1 MASKRKA
8 SAMNVASA
16 EEPVDPS
23 DELMFLCLGGGNEVG
38 RSCHIIQY
46 KGKTVMLD
54 AGQHPAYDGL
64 AALPFYDDFDLSTVD
79 VLLISHFHVDH
90 AASLPYVLAKTNFK
104 GRVFMT
110 HPTKAIYKWLIQDSV
125 RVGNTS
131 SNPTTQP
138 VYTEQDHLNTFPQIE
153 AIDYHTTHTI
163 SSIRITP
170 YPAGHVLGAAMFL
183 IEIAGLR
190 IFFTGDYSREQ
201 DRHLVSA
208 EVPKGVKIDVLIT
221 ESTYGIASHVPRLER
236 EQALMKTITS
246 ILNRGGRALLP
257 VFALGRAQELL
268 LILDEYWGKH
278 PEFQKY
284 PIYYASNLARKCM
297 VVYQTY
303 VGAMNDNIKRLF
315 RERMAEAEAAGDVA
329 GKGGPWDFKYI
340 RSLKNLD
347 RFDDVGGCVMLAS
360 PGMLQSGVS
369 RELFERWAPSEKN
382 GVIITGYSVEGTMAR
397 QVMQEPDQIQ
407 AIMSR
412 SIAGARRAPGGD
424 SEKVLIPRRCSVA
437 EYSFAAHVDGVEN
450 REFIEEVAAP
460 VVILVHGEQ
469 HNMMRL
475 KSKLLSLNA
484 SKTTKVKVYSPR
496 NCEEL
501 RIPFKGDKTAKVV
514 GKLAAVPPPSLLP
527 GSGPDDAAAITAA
540 PADPP
545 LITGVLVQNDF
556 KLSLMAP
563 EDLREYAGLTTTTI
577 MCKQRLRLSAAGI
590 DLIRW
595 ALEGMFGAIEELP
608 EMRGANKAVTTTKA
622 DADAGE
628 DNADAA
634 AADDALTAKQEE
646 ADEEIGSTLV
656 AAYLVMGCITVRY
669 HTNGEVE
676 LEWEGNMFNDSIADS
691 VMAVLFSVE
700 SSPAAVK
707 RSAANSK
714 HSHSHGEE
722 ATSNGGPPHG
732 HNPHANCSPAE
743 RLERLFW
750 FLEAQFGADN
760 VAPVEDPK
768 LPAAPAPVK
777 AEDRMT
783 AASTADGTKK
793 ESGEDGAKK
802 EEQEDGVKDEPAAK
816 KEEEEDVADAD
827 AMDEDTNA
835 DSELEQRRSKEIQR
849 LHKLGIPVPGVRIK
863 VDKMEATVW
872 LEDLEVECNNKVFA
886 DRVRAVMERAVEVTA
901 PLWA

>member
-8 SAMNVASA
+8 SAMNATA
-16 EEPVDPS
+16 TDEPVDPS

-79 VLLISHFHVDH
+79 VLLISHFHIDH
-90 AASLPYVLAKTNFK
+90 AASLPYVLSKTNFR

-125 RVGNTS
+125 RVGNTA
-131 SNPTTQP
+131 SNSATQL
-138 VYTEQDHLNTFPQIE
+138 YTEQDHLNTFPQIE

-183 IEIAGLR
+183 IEIAGLN

-208 EVPKGVKIDVLIT
+208 EVPKGLKIDVLIT

-236 EQALMKTITS
+236 EQALMKSITG

-278 PEFQKY
+278 PEFQRF

-297 VVYQTY
+297 VIYQTY

-315 RERMAEAEAAGDVA
+315 RERMAEAEASGDAA
-329 GKGGPWDFKYI
+329 GKNGPWDFKYI

-360 PGMLQSGVS
+360 PGMLQNGVS

-397 QVMQEPDQIQ
+397 QIMQEPDQIQ
-407 AIMSR
+407 AVMSR
-412 SIAGARRAPGGD
+412 SIAGARRGPGAD
-424 SEKVLIPRRCSVA
+424 SEKVLIPRRCSVQ

-501 RIPFKGDKTAKVV
+501 RIPFKADKTAKVV
-514 GKLAAVPPPSLLP
+514 GKLASIPPPK
-527 GSGPDDAAAITAA
+527 DVDASA
-540 PADPP
+540 P
-545 LITGVLVQNDF
+545 LVTGVLVQNDF

-563 EDLREYAGLTTTTI
+563 EDLREYAGLNTTTI
-577 MCKQRLRLSAAGI
+577 TCKQRLTLSAAGV
-590 DLIRW
+590 DLVRW
-595 ALEGMFGAIEELP
+595 ALEGTFGAVEELP
-608 EMRGANKAVTTTKA
+608 EMRRVKNGKL
-622 DADAGE
+622 DGE
-628 DNADAA
+628 DEKMAED
-634 AADDALTAKQEE
+634 
-646 ADEEIGSTLV
+646 ADEEVANLV
-656 AAYLVMGCITVRY
+656 AAYLVMGCVSVRY
-669 HTNGEVE
+669 RTNGEVE
-676 LEWEGNMFNDSIADS
+676 LEWEGNMLNDGIADS

-707 RSAANSK
+707 RSSNGKHS
-714 HSHSHGEE
+714 HSHSHGESDDKLLY
-722 ATSNGGPPHG
+722 AAQPDSK
-732 HNPHANCSPAE
+732 NPHAHVSPAD
-743 RLERLFW
+743 RLERLMW

-768 LPAAPAPVK
+768 LPPLPAAAISP
-777 AEDRMT
+777 
-783 AASTADGTKK
+783 K
-793 ESGEDGAKK
+793 EEKK
-802 EEQEDGVKDEPAAK
+802 EEDDDEDSKEGLKEENANGEDVKSEAMDVDEDAAK
-816 KEEEEDVADAD
+816 QQLQER
-827 AMDEDTNA
+827 
-835 DSELEQRRSKEIQR
+835 QHKEIAR
-849 LHKLGIPVPGVRIK
+849 LHKIGIPVPGISIK
-863 VDKMEATVW
+863 VDKMTATVW

-886 DRVRAVMERAVEVTA
+886 DRVRAVVERAVEVTA
-901 PLWA
+901 PLWG

>member
-8 SAMNVASA
+8 AAMNAAVT

-90 AASLPYVLAKTNFK
+90 AASLPYVLAKTNFR

-131 SNPTTQP
+131 SNPTSQP

-183 IEIAGLR
+183 IEIAGLN

-236 EQALMKTITS
+236 EQALMKSITS
-246 ILNRGGRALLP
+246 ILNRGGRVLMP

-278 PEFQKY
+278 AEFQRY

-297 VVYQTY
+297 LVYQTY

-315 RERMAEAEAAGDVA
+315 RERMAEAEASGDGA

-360 PGMLQSGVS
+360 PGMLQNGVS
-369 RELFERWAPSEKN
+369 RELLERWAPSEKN
-382 GVIITGYSVEGTMAR
+382 GVIITGYSVEGTMAK
-397 QVMQEPDQIQ
+397 QIMQEPDQIQ
-407 AIMSR
+407 AVMSR
-412 SIAGARRAPGGD
+412 SMAGARRAPGGD
-424 SEKVLIPRRCSVA
+424 GEKVLLPRRCSVA

-484 SKTTKVKVYSPR
+484 SKTAKVKVFSPR

-501 RIPFKGDKTAKVV
+501 RIPFKADKTAKVV
-514 GKLAAVPPPSLLP
+514 GKLASIQPPQGTDTDLAASASLV
-527 GSGPDDAAAITAA
+527 
-540 PADPP
+540 
-545 LITGVLVQNDF
+545 TGVLVQNDF

-563 EDLREYAGLTTTTI
+563 EDLREYAGLNTTTI
-577 MCKQRLRLSAAGI
+577 TCKQRLTLSAAGV
-590 DLIRW
+590 DLVRW
-595 ALEGMFGAIEELP
+595 ALEGTFGTIEELP
-608 EMRGANKAVTTTKA
+608 EMRHGKNGLTN
-622 DADAGE
+622 GE
-628 DNADAA
+628 DIEVDGV
-634 AADDALTAKQEE
+634 DTKPEE
-646 ADEEIGSTLV
+646 ADEEVASLV
-656 AAYLVMGCITVRY
+656 AAYLVMGCVAVRY
-669 HTNGEVE
+669 RTNGEVE
-676 LEWEGNMFNDSIADS
+676 LEWEGNMLNDGIADS
-691 VMAVLFSVE
+691 IMAVLFSVE

-707 RSAANSK
+707 RSSAK
-714 HSHSHGEE
+714 H
-722 ATSNGGPPHG
+722 PHT
-732 HNPHANCSPAE
+732 HELPAKNPHRTPSPEE
-743 RLERLFW
+743 RLERLLW
-750 FLEAQFGADN
+750 FLEAQFGQDN
-760 VAPVEDPK
+760 VAPVATPK
-768 LPAAPAPVK
+768 LPPLAKDEEAK
-777 AEDRMT
+777 A
-783 AASTADGTKK
+783 
-793 ESGEDGAKK
+793 K
-802 EEQEDGVKDEPAAK
+802 EEPEDE
-816 KEEEEDVADAD
+816 D
-827 AMDEDTNA
+827 AMKIEDDDANA
-835 DSELEQRRSKEIQR
+835 ELEERQRKEIER
-849 LHKLGIPVPGVRIK
+849 LHKVGIPVPGVSIK
-863 VDKMEATVW
+863 VDRMAATVW
-872 LEDLEVECNNKVFA
+872 LEDLEVECTNKIFA
-886 DRVRAVMERAVEVTA
+886 DRVRAVVERAVEVTA
-901 PLWA
+901 PLWG

>member
-8 SAMNVASA
+8 AAMASTID

-23 DELMFLCLGGGNEVG
+23 DELTFLCLGGGNEVG

-64 AALPFYDDFDLSTVD
+64 AALPFFDDFDLSTVD
-79 VLLISHFHVDH
+79 VLLISHFHIDH
-90 AASLPYVLAKTNFK
+90 AASLPYVLAKTNFR

-131 SNPTTQP
+131 SNPTSQP

-183 IEIAGLR
+183 IEIAGLN

-208 EVPKGVKIDVLIT
+208 EVPRGIKIDVLIT
-221 ESTYGIASHVPRLER
+221 ESTYGVSTHVPRLER
-236 EQALMKTITS
+236 EQALMKSITS
-246 ILNRGGRALLP
+246 ILNRGGRVLMP

-278 PEFQKY
+278 QEFQKI

-303 VGAMNDNIKRLF
+303 VGAMNENIKRLF
-315 RERMAEAEAAGDVA
+315 RERMAEAEAAGDGA

-369 RELFERWAPSEKN
+369 RELLERWAPNEKN
-382 GVIITGYSVEGTMAR
+382 GVIITGYSVEGTMAKHI
-397 QVMQEPDQIQ
+397 VQEPDQIQ
-407 AIMSR
+407 AVMSR
-412 SIAGARRAPGGD
+412 NINAVRRAPGGD
-424 SEKVLIPRRCSVA
+424 NEKVMIPRRCSVA
-437 EYSFAAHVDGVEN
+437 EYSFAAHVDGQEN
-450 REFIEEVAAP
+450 KEFIEEVGAP

-484 SKTTKVKVYSPR
+484 GKTDKVKVFSPR

-501 RIPFKGDKTAKVV
+501 KIPFKTDKVAKVV
-514 GKLAAVPPPSLLP
+514 GKLASIPPPKHLP
-527 GSGPDDAAAITAA
+527 TPDDQT
-540 PADPP
+540 PE
-545 LITGVLVQNDF
+545 LIAGVIVQNDF
-556 KLSLMAP
+556 KMSLMDP
-563 EDLREYAGLTTTTI
+563 EDLREYAGLTTSTI
-577 MCKQRLRLSAAGI
+577 ACRQRFTLSAAGI
-590 DLIRW
+590 DLIKW
-595 ALEGMFGAIEELP
+595 ALEGTFGSIEELP
-608 EMRGANKAVTTTKA
+608 ETKNRKESSNDETNGNGNIA
-622 DADAGE
+622 D
-628 DNADAA
+628 
-634 AADDALTAKQEE
+634 
-646 ADEEIGSTLV
+646 ADEEISQLV
-656 AAYLVMGCITVRY
+656 AAYLVMGCVTVRY
-669 HTNGEVE
+669 RNNGEVE
-676 LEWEGNMFNDSIADS
+676 LEWEGNMLNDGIADA
-691 VMAVLFSVE
+691 VMAVLLSVE

-707 RSAANSK
+707 RSSSK
-714 HSHSHGEE
+714 HSHSHDLP
-722 ATSNGGPPHG
+722 AR
-732 HNPHANCSPAE
+732 NPHANLTPAE
-743 RLERLFW
+743 RLERLFL
-750 FLEAQFGADN
+750 FLEAQFGADAL
-760 VAPVEDPK
+760 APVATPK
-768 LPAAPAPVK
+768 LPPLIKDKKPK
-777 AEDRMT
+777 NSEDDDD
-783 AASTADGTKK
+783 AASDASMELSDDG
-793 ESGEDGAKK
+793 
-802 EEQEDGVKDEPAAK
+802 
-816 KEEEEDVADAD
+816 EEEERLL
-827 AMDEDTNA
+827 ELRQQT
-835 DSELEQRRSKEIQR
+835 ELER
-849 LHKLGIPVPGVRIK
+849 LHKIGIPVPGVSIK
-863 VDKMEATVW
+863 VDKMVATVW
-872 LEDLEVECNNKVFA
+872 LEDLEVECTQKAFA
-886 DRVRAVMERAVEVTA
+886 DRVKAVVERAVEVTA
-901 PLWA
+901 PLWG

>member
-1 MASKRKA
+1 MAAKRKA
-8 SAMNVASA
+8 SAMAATVAD
-16 EEPVDPS
+16 EPVDPS

-64 AALPFYDDFDLSTVD
+64 AALPFFDDFDLSTVD

-90 AASLPYVLAKTNFK
+90 AASLPYVLSKTNFR

-131 SNPTTQP
+131 SNPTSQP
-138 VYTEQDHLNTFPQIE
+138 VYTEADHLNTFPQIE

-183 IEIAGLR
+183 IEIAGLK

-236 EQALMKTITS
+236 EQALMKSITG
-246 ILNRGGRALLP
+246 ILNRGGRVLMP

-278 PEFQKY
+278 GEYQKF

-315 RERMAEAEAAGDVA
+315 RERMAEAEASGDGS

-360 PGMLQSGVS
+360 PGMLQNGVS
-369 RELFERWAPSEKN
+369 RELLERWAPNEKN
-382 GVIITGYSVEGTMAR
+382 GVIITGYSVEGTMAK
-397 QVMQEPDQIQ
+397 QIMQEPDQIQ
-407 AIMSR
+407 AVMSR
-412 SIAGARRAPGGD
+412 TTAGARRGPGGE
-424 SEKVLIPRRCSVA
+424 SEKVFLPRRCSVA
-437 EYSFAAHVDGVEN
+437 EYSFAAHVDGTEN

-484 SKTTKVKVYSPR
+484 GKTTKVKVFSPK

-501 RIPFKGDKTAKVV
+501 RIPFKQDKTAKVV
-514 GKLAAVPPPSLLP
+514 GKLATIPPPTSL
-527 GSGPDDAAAITAA
+527 T
-540 PADPP
+540 PAQEQQQ
-545 LITGVLVQNDF
+545 LVTGVLVQNDF

-563 EDLREYAGLTTTTI
+563 EDLREYAGLNTTTI
-577 MCKQRLRLSAAGI
+577 TCKQRLRLTAAGI
-590 DLIRW
+590 DLVRW
-595 ALEGMFGAIEELP
+595 GLEGVFGSVEELP
-608 EMRGANKAVTTTKA
+608 EMRKGHPAHKESVNGNGDDTKME
-622 DADAGE
+622 DGE
-628 DNADAA
+628 Q
-634 AADDALTAKQEE
+634 QEE
-646 ADEEIGSTLV
+646 ADEEVARLV
-656 AAYLVMGCITVRY
+656 AAYLVMGCVAVRY
-669 HTNGEVE
+669 RSDGEVE
-676 LEWEGNMFNDSIADS
+676 LEWEGNMLNDGIADA
-691 VMAVLFSVE
+691 VMSCLFSIE

-707 RSAANSK
+707 RSAS
-714 HSHSHGEE
+714 SHTHDH
-722 ATSNGGPPHG
+722 APPPLPQ
-732 HNPHANCSPAE
+732 NPHANVLPE
-743 RLERLFW
+743 QRLERFLM

-760 VAPVEDPK
+760 VNPVAEPRLPAEDPSSDAQPKK
-768 LPAAPAPVK
+768 L
-777 AEDRMT
+777 
-783 AASTADGTKK
+783 TADG
-793 ESGEDGAKK
+793 ESDGSMDVSEDDGSEA
-802 EEQEDGVKDEPAAK
+802 EQEKKLAA
-816 KEEEEDVADAD
+816 
-827 AMDEDTNA
+827 
-835 DSELEQRRSKEIQR
+835 RRKAEIER
-849 LHKLGIPVPGVRIK
+849 LHKIGIPVPGVKVK
-863 VDKMEATVW
+863 VDKMEAVVW
-872 LEDLEVECNNKVFA
+872 LEDLEVECSHKAFA
-886 DRVRAVMERAVEVTA
+886 DRVRRVCEHAAEVTA
-901 PLWA
+901 PLWG

>member
-1 MASKRKA
+1 MTSKRKA
-8 SAMNVASA
+8 SAMNAAAV

-90 AASLPYVLAKTNFK
+90 AASLPYVLAKTNFR

-131 SNPTTQP
+131 SNPTSQP

-183 IEIAGLR
+183 IEIAGLN

-236 EQALMKTITS
+236 EQALMKSITS
-246 ILNRGGRALLP
+246 ILNRGGRVLMP

-278 PEFQKY
+278 SDFQRY

-297 VVYQTY
+297 LVYQTY

-315 RERMAEAEAAGDVA
+315 RERMAEAEASGDGA
-329 GKGGPWDFKYI
+329 GKGGPWDFKFI

-360 PGMLQSGVS
+360 PGMLQNGVS
-369 RELFERWAPSEKN
+369 RELLERWAPSEKN
-382 GVIITGYSVEGTMAR
+382 GVIITGYSVEGTMAK
-397 QVMQEPDQIQ
+397 QIMQEPDQIQ
-407 AIMSR
+407 AVMSR
-412 SIAGARRAPGGD
+412 SMAGARRVPGGD
-424 SEKVLIPRRCSVA
+424 GEKVLIPRRCSVA

-484 SKTTKVKVYSPR
+484 SKTTKVKVFSPR

-501 RIPFKGDKTAKVV
+501 RIPFKADKTAKVV
-514 GKLAAVPPPSLLP
+514 GKLASIQPPKEIAGDLETS
-527 GSGPDDAAAITAA
+527 A
-540 PADPP
+540 P
-545 LITGVLVQNDF
+545 LVTGVLVQNDF

-563 EDLREYAGLTTTTI
+563 EDLREYAGLNTTTI
-577 MCKQRLRLSAAGI
+577 TCKQRLTLSAAGV
-590 DLIRW
+590 DLVRW
-595 ALEGMFGAIEELP
+595 ALEGTFGTIEELP
-608 EMRGANKAVTTTKA
+608 EMRRGNKGHTN
-622 DADAGE
+622 G
-628 DNADAA
+628 
-634 AADDALTAKQEE
+634 DDAEMDEEEDYKPEE
-646 ADEEIGSTLV
+646 ADEEVANLV
-656 AAYLVMGCITVRY
+656 AAYLVMGCVTVRY
-669 HTNGEVE
+669 RTNGEIE
-676 LEWEGNMFNDSIADS
+676 LEWEGNMLNDGIADS

-707 RSAANSK
+707 RSSAK
-714 HSHSHGEE
+714 HSHNHELP
-722 ATSNGGPPHG
+722 AK
-732 HNPHANCSPAE
+732 NPHRTPTPEE
-743 RLERLFW
+743 RLERLLW
-750 FLEAQFGADN
+750 FLEAQFGQDN
-760 VAPVEDPK
+760 VAPVATPK
-768 LPAAPAPVK
+768 LPPL
-777 AEDRMT
+777 
-783 AASTADGTKK
+783 
-793 ESGEDGAKK
+793 
-802 EEQEDGVKDEPAAK
+802 VKDETAAK
-816 KEEEEDVADAD
+816 EEPEDED
-827 AMDEDTNA
+827 AMKVENDEANA
-835 DSELEQRRSKEIQR
+835 ELEERQQKEIAR
-849 LHKLGIPVPGVRIK
+849 LHKIGIPVPGVSIK
-863 VDKMEATVW
+863 VDRMSATVW
-872 LEDLEVECNNKVFA
+872 LEDLEVECSNKIFA
-886 DRVRAVMERAVEVTA
+886 DRVRAVVERAVEVTA
-901 PLWA
+901 PLWG

>member
-8 SAMNVASA
+8 SAMNAAAA

-79 VLLISHFHVDH
+79 VLLISQTASYCAVLSRPVSCSRDDDIHDFAFFFHIDH
-90 AASLPYVLAKTNFK
+90 AASLPYVLAKTNFR

-183 IEIAGLR
+183 IEIGGLN

-208 EVPKGVKIDVLIT
+208 EVPQGVKIDVLIT

-236 EQALMKTITS
+236 EQALMKSITS
-246 ILNRGGRALLP
+246 ILNRGGRVLMP

-278 PEFQKY
+278 ADFQKY

-297 VVYQTY
+297 LIYQTY

-315 RERMAEAEAAGDVA
+315 RERMAEAEASGDGA

-360 PGMLQSGVS
+360 PGMLQNGVS
-369 RELFERWAPSEKN
+369 RELLERWAPSEKN
-382 GVIITGYSVEGTMAR
+382 GVIITGYSVEGTMAK
-397 QVMQEPDQIQ
+397 QIMQEPDQIQ
-407 AIMSR
+407 AVMSR
-412 SIAGARRAPGGD
+412 SMAGARRMPGGD
-424 SEKVLIPRRCSVA
+424 GEKVLIPRRCSVQ

-484 SKTTKVKVYSPR
+484 NKTAKVKVYSPR

-501 RIPFKGDKTAKVV
+501 RIPFKADKTAKVV
-514 GKLAAVPPPSLLP
+514 GKLASIQPPQSIH
-527 GSGPDDAAAITAA
+527 PDQSFA
-540 PADPP
+540 PP
-545 LITGVLVQNDF
+545 LVTGVLVQNDF

-563 EDLREYAGLTTTTI
+563 EDLREYAGLNTTTI
-577 MCKQRLRLSAAGI
+577 TCKQRLTLSAAGV
-590 DLIRW
+590 DLVKW
-595 ALEGMFGAIEELP
+595 ALEGTFGNIEELP
-608 EMRGANKAVTTTKA
+608 EMRRGKNGQSNGHGDHMIT
-622 DADAGE
+622 DGE
-628 DNADAA
+628 EM
-634 AADDALTAKQEE
+634 KQED
-646 ADEEIGSTLV
+646 ADEEVASLV
-656 AAYLVMGCITVRY
+656 AAYLVMGCVSVRY
-669 HTNGEVE
+669 RTNGEVE
-676 LEWEGNMFNDSIADS
+676 LEWEGNMLNDGIADS

-707 RSAANSK
+707 RSSSK
-714 HSHSHGEE
+714 HSHSHEL
-722 ATSNGGPPHG
+722 PDV
-732 HNPHANCSPAE
+732 NPHHSASPEE
-743 RLERLFW
+743 RLERLLW
-750 FLEAQFGADN
+750 FLEAQFGQDN
-760 VAPVEDPK
+760 VAPVTIPK
-768 LPAAPAPVK
+768 LPTV
-777 AEDRMT
+777 EDT
-783 AASTADGTKK
+783 EEKINKDEADDAMKT
-793 ESGEDGAKK
+793 EEDGEDTQL
-802 EEQEDGVKDEPAAK
+802 QER
-816 KEEEEDVADAD
+816 
-827 AMDEDTNA
+827 
-835 DSELEQRRSKEIQR
+835 QQKEIDR
-849 LHKLGIPVPGVRIK
+849 LHKIGIPVPGVSIK
-863 VDKMEATVW
+863 VDRMNATIW
-872 LEDLEVECNNKVFA
+872 LEDLEVESNNKVFA
-886 DRVRAVMERAVEVTA
+886 DRVRAVVERAVEVTA
-901 PLWA
+901 PLWG

>member
-1 MASKRKA
+1 
-8 SAMNVASA
+8 
-16 EEPVDPS
+16 
-23 DELMFLCLGGGNEVG
+23 
-38 RSCHIIQY
+38 
-46 KGKTVMLD
+46 
-54 AGQHPAYDGL
+54 
-64 AALPFYDDFDLSTVD
+64 
-79 VLLISHFHVDH
+79 
-90 AASLPYVLAKTNFK
+90 
-104 GRVFMT
+104 MT

-131 SNPTTQP
+131 SNPTSQP

-183 IEIAGLR
+183 IEIGGLN

-236 EQALMKTITS
+236 EQALMKSITS
-246 ILNRGGRALLP
+246 ILNRGGRVLMP

-278 PEFQKY
+278 ADFQKY

-297 VVYQTY
+297 LVYQTY

-315 RERMAEAEAAGDVA
+315 RERMAEAEASGDGA

-360 PGMLQSGVS
+360 PGMLQNGVS
-369 RELFERWAPSEKN
+369 RELLERWAPSEKN
-382 GVIITGYSVEGTMAR
+382 GVIITGYSVEGTMAK
-397 QVMQEPDQIQ
+397 QITQEPDQIQ
-407 AIMSR
+407 AVMSR
-412 SIAGARRAPGGD
+412 SMAGARRMPGGD
-424 SEKVLIPRRCSVA
+424 GEKVLIPRRCSVQ

-484 SKTTKVKVYSPR
+484 NKTVKVKVYSPR

-501 RIPFKGDKTAKVV
+501 RIPFKADKTAKVV
-514 GKLAAVPPPSLLP
+514 GKLASIQPPQNIHLDP
-527 GSGPDDAAAITAA
+527 ATA
-540 PADPP
+540 PP
-545 LITGVLVQNDF
+545 LVTGVLVQNDF

-563 EDLREYAGLTTTTI
+563 EDLREYAGLNTTTI
-577 MCKQRLRLSAAGI
+577 TCKQRLTLSAAGI
-590 DLIRW
+590 DLVKW
-595 ALEGMFGAIEELP
+595 ALEGTFGTIEELP
-608 EMRGANKAVTTTKA
+608 EMRRAKNGTN
-622 DADAGE
+622 G
-628 DNADAA
+628 DAA
-634 AADDALTAKQEE
+634 ITDGETHPEE
-646 ADEEIGSTLV
+646 ADEEVASLV
-656 AAYLVMGCITVRY
+656 AAYLVMGCVSVRY
-669 HTNGEVE
+669 RTNGEVE
-676 LEWEGNMFNDSIADS
+676 LEWEGNMLNDGIADS

-707 RSAANSK
+707 RSSAK
-714 HSHSHGEE
+714 HSHSHELP
-722 ATSNGGPPHG
+722 AA
-732 HNPHANCSPAE
+732 NPHHSATPEE
-743 RLERLFW
+743 RLERLLW
-750 FLEAQFGADN
+750 FLEAQFGQDN
-760 VAPVEDPK
+760 VAPVATPK
-768 LPAAPAPVK
+768 LPPTP
-777 AEDRMT
+777 
-783 AASTADGTKK
+783 
-793 ESGEDGAKK
+793 K
-802 EEQEDGVKDEPAAK
+802 EEAPEGKVKDEDAM
-816 KEEEEDVADAD
+816 EEDG
-827 AMDEDTNA
+827 DED
-835 DSELEQRRSKEIQR
+835 SQLEERQRKEIER
-849 LHKLGIPVPGVRIK
+849 LHKIGIPVPGVSIK
-863 VDKMEATVW
+863 VDRLTATVW

-886 DRVRAVMERAVEVTA
+886 DRVRAVVERAVEVTA
-901 PLWA
+901 PLWG

>member
-8 SAMNVASA
+8 SAMNATA
-16 EEPVDPS
+16 TDEPVDPS

-79 VLLISHFHVDH
+79 VLLISHFHIDH
-90 AASLPYVLAKTNFK
+90 AASLPYVLSKTNFR

-125 RVGNTS
+125 RVGNTA
-131 SNPTTQP
+131 SNSATQL
-138 VYTEQDHLNTFPQIE
+138 YTEQDHLNTFPQIE

-183 IEIAGLR
+183 IEIAGLN

-208 EVPKGVKIDVLIT
+208 EVPKGLKIDVLIT

-236 EQALMKTITS
+236 EQALMKSITG

-278 PEFQKY
+278 PEFQRF

-297 VVYQTY
+297 VIYQTY

-315 RERMAEAEAAGDVA
+315 RERMAEAEASGDAA
-329 GKGGPWDFKYI
+329 GKNGPWDFKYI

-360 PGMLQSGVS
+360 PGMLQNGVS

-397 QVMQEPDQIQ
+397 QIMQEPDQIQ
-407 AIMSR
+407 AVMSR
-412 SIAGARRAPGGD
+412 SIAGARRGPGAD
-424 SEKVLIPRRCSVA
+424 SEKVLIPRRCSVQ

-501 RIPFKGDKTAKVV
+501 RIPFKADKTAKVV
-514 GKLAAVPPPSLLP
+514 GKLASIPPPK
-527 GSGPDDAAAITAA
+527 DVDASA
-540 PADPP
+540 P
-545 LITGVLVQNDF
+545 LVTGVLVQNDF

-563 EDLREYAGLTTTTI
+563 EDLREYAGLNTTTI
-577 MCKQRLRLSAAGI
+577 TCKQRLTLSAAGV
-590 DLIRW
+590 DLVRW
-595 ALEGMFGAIEELP
+595 ALEGTFGAVEELP
-608 EMRGANKAVTTTKA
+608 EMRRVKDGKL
-622 DADAGE
+622 DGE
-628 DNADAA
+628 DEKMAED
-634 AADDALTAKQEE
+634 
-646 ADEEIGSTLV
+646 ADEEVANLV
-656 AAYLVMGCITVRY
+656 AAYLVMGCVSVRY
-669 HTNGEVE
+669 RTNGEVE
-676 LEWEGNMFNDSIADS
+676 LEWEGNMLNDGIADS

-707 RSAANSK
+707 RSSNGKHHS
-714 HSHSHGEE
+714 HSHSHGESDDKLLY
-722 ATSNGGPPHG
+722 AAQPDSK
-732 HNPHANCSPAE
+732 NPHAHVSPAD
-743 RLERLFW
+743 RLERLMW

-768 LPAAPAPVK
+768 LPPLPTAAAISPKEEEKKEEDDDEDSKEALK
-777 AEDRMT
+777 AEITNGEDVKPEAM
-783 AASTADGTKK
+783 DVD
-793 ESGEDGAKK
+793 EDGAKQQL
-802 EEQEDGVKDEPAAK
+802 EERQH
-816 KEEEEDVADAD
+816 
-827 AMDEDTNA
+827 
-835 DSELEQRRSKEIQR
+835 KEIAR
-849 LHKLGIPVPGVRIK
+849 LHKIGIPVPGISIK
-863 VDKMEATVW
+863 VDKMTATVW

-886 DRVRAVMERAVEVTA
+886 DRVRAVVERAVEVTA
-901 PLWA
+901 PLWG

>member
-1 MASKRKA
+1 MAAKRKA
-8 SAMNVASA
+8 AAMNMASN
-16 EEPVDPS
+16 EDPVDPS
-23 DELMFLCLGGGNEVG
+23 DELLFLCLGGGNEVG
-38 RSCHIIQY
+38 RSCHVIQY

-131 SNPTTQP
+131 SNSTTQP

-183 IEIAGLR
+183 VEIAGLN

-221 ESTYGIASHVPRLER
+221 ESTYGIASHVPRVER

-268 LILDEYWGKH
+268 LILDEYWAKH
-278 PEFQKY
+278 PEFQKF

-297 VVYQTY
+297 LVYQTY

-315 RERMAEAEAAGDVA
+315 RERMAEAEATGDGK
-329 GKGGPWDFKYI
+329 GKGGPWDFKFI

-360 PGMLQSGVS
+360 PGMLQNGVS
-369 RELFERWAPSEKN
+369 RELFERWAPSDKN

-407 AIMSR
+407 AVMSR
-412 SIAGARRAPGGD
+412 SIAGARRGVGGD
-424 SEKVLIPRRCSVA
+424 EKVLIPRRCSVA

-484 SKTTKVKVYSPR
+484 SKTTKTKVFSPR

-501 RIPFKGDKTAKVV
+501 RIPFKSDKTAKVV
-514 GKLAAVPPPSLLP
+514 GKLASIPPPLP
-527 GSGPDDAAAITAA
+527 SEDESTALTK
-540 PADPP
+540 DPP
-545 LITGVLVQNDF
+545 LVSGVLVQNDF

-563 EDLREYAGLTTTTI
+563 EDLREYAGLSTTTI
-577 MCKQRLRLSAAGI
+577 ACKQRLRLSAAGV
-590 DLIRW
+590 DLIKW
-595 ALEGMFGAIEELP
+595 ALEGTFGTIEELP
-608 EMRGANKAVTTTKA
+608 EMRQAANGNG
-622 DADAGE
+622 DAMEHDMR
-628 DNADAA
+628 
-634 AADDALTAKQEE
+634 EE
-646 ADEEIGSTLV
+646 TADEEIPNLV
-656 AAYLVMGCITVRY
+656 AAYLVMGIVTVRY
-669 HTNGEVE
+669 RSTGDVE
-676 LEWEGNMFNDSIADS
+676 LEWEANLLNDGIADS

-707 RSAANSK
+707 RSSSK
-714 HSHSHGEE
+714 HSHAHIADG
-722 ATSNGGPPHG
+722 TMK
-732 HNPHANCSPAE
+732 NPHANPSPEE

-760 VAPVEDPK
+760 VAPIDTPK
-768 LPAAPAPVK
+768 LPQAATKEIK
-777 AEDRMT
+777 AEAKEGEEMDV
-783 AASTADGTKK
+783 SPDGDGND
-793 ESGEDGAKK
+793 EGER
-802 EEQEDGVKDEPAAK
+802 Q
-816 KEEEEDVADAD
+816 
-827 AMDEDTNA
+827 
-835 DSELEQRRSKEIQR
+835 QKEIER
-849 LHKLGIPVPGVRIK
+849 LHKIGVPVPGVSIT
-863 VDKMEATVW
+863 VDKMSAKVW

-886 DRVRAVMERAVEVTA
+886 DRVRAVVERAVEVTA
-901 PLWA
+901 PLWR